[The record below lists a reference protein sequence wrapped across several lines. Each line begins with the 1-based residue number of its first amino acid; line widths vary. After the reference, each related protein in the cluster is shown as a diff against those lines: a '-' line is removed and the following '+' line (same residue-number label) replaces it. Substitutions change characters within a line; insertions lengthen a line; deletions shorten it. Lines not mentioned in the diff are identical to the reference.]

1 MKSHRVYYFL
11 FLMALSVTTV
21 STGCARKSG
30 CAAIEQTTK
39 ANTKKKPKA
48 DQHLFGKKMRKKM

>member
-1 MKSHRVYYFL
+1 
-11 FLMALSVTTV
+11 MALSATVV

-39 ANTKKKPKA
+39 PNTKKNPKA
-48 DQHLFGKKMRKKM
+48 SQHLFGKKMRKKM

>member
-1 MKSHRVYYFL
+1 MKSHRVYFFL
-11 FLMALSVTTV
+11 ILMALSATVV

-39 ANTKKKPKA
+39 PNTKKNPKA
-48 DQHLFGKKMRKKM
+48 SQHLFGKKMRKKM